1 MKIGVIS
8 DIHIPAAANHLPVE
22 IRNYFKD
29 CDLII
34 HAGDAVEPSVISE
47 LEEIAETKAVKGNM
61 DNYELKR
68 KLPEILVLEVGNKKV
83 GVIHGFGAVDSIID
97 KVRQAF
103 KQKMDIIIF
112 GHSHVPFN
120 REIDGTLFFNPG
132 SPTDKIFAPY
142 RSIGIIEIN
151 GGIKSQIIRVDD

>member
-8 DIHIPAAANHLPVE
+8 DIHIPSAASHLPAEV
-22 IRNYFKD
+22 RGYFKD
-29 CDLII
+29 CDFII
-34 HAGDAVEPSVISE
+34 HAGDAVELSVLKE
-47 LEEIAETKAVKGNM
+47 LEEIAETKAVSGNM
-61 DNYELKR
+61 DNYELKQ

-83 GVIHGFGAVDSIID
+83 GVIHGFGATDKIID
-97 KVRQAF
+97 KARQAF
-103 KQKMDIIIF
+103 KQKMDVIIF

-120 REIDGTLFFNPG
+120 CEIDGTLFFNPG

-151 GGIKSQIIRVDD
+151 DEIKAEIIRIDD